1 MRKPR
6 FAHRSRALRE
16 DEILDAALAAFTDH
30 GCFRMT
36 LDDVATRVGIAKGT
50 LYLHYASREAL
61 LTAVLARAG
70 ERLRARCWDAWKT
83 APSPEL
89 GFHAV
94 LVSLVAMNRESDGI
108 SPAVLSRLQCGV
120 RWKQLAPLR
129 HGQIEGALEPV
140 VTAWQEAGLID
151 AGLDARW
158 VARVTVALAADS
170 ADDPA
175 EAAAERIAALLL
187 RGLATQRGP

>member
-6 FAHRSRALRE
+6 FAHRSLALRQN
-16 DEILDAALAAFTDH
+16 EILDAALGVFADH

-70 ERLRARCWDAWKT
+70 DRFRERCWDAWKT

-89 GFHAV
+89 GFRAV
-94 LVSLVAMNRESDGI
+94 LVSLVAMNREPDGL

-120 RWKQLAPLR
+120 RWKQRAPLR
-129 HGQIEGALEPV
+129 HVGVEKALEPV
-140 VTAWQEAGLID
+140 VIAWQGAGLID

-158 VARVTVALAADS
+158 VARVTLTLTANS

-175 EAAAERIAALLL
+175 EAATERIAALLL
-187 RGLATQRGP
+187 RGLAPGPDP

>member
-1 MRKPR
+1 MRTSR
-6 FAHRSRALRE
+6 FTHRSRVLRE
-16 DEILDAALAAFTDH
+16 DEILDAALAAFIDH

-50 LYLHYASREAL
+50 LYLHYSSREAL
-61 LTAVLARAG
+61 LTAVLDRAC
-70 ERLRARCWDAWKT
+70 ERLRARCGDAWKA
-83 APSPEL
+83 APSPEI
-89 GFHAV
+89 GVRAV

-108 SPAVLSRLQCGV
+108 SPAVLARLQCGV
-120 RWKQLAPLR
+120 RWKQLAPRR
-129 HGQIEGALEPV
+129 HGSVERALEPV
-140 VTAWQEAGLID
+140 VIAWQEAGLID

-158 VARVTVALAADS
+158 VARVTLALVADS

-187 RGLATQRGP
+187 RGLAPVPDS

>member
-1 MRKPR
+1 MKKPR
-6 FAHRSRALRE
+6 FAHRSRAGRE
-16 DEILDAALAAFTDH
+16 DEILDAALVAFANH

-50 LYLHYASREAL
+50 LYLHYSSREAL

-70 ERLRARCWDAWKT
+70 ERFRERCWNRWKT

-89 GFHAV
+89 GFRAV
-94 LVSLVAMNRESDGI
+94 LASLVAMNREPDGI
-108 SPAVLSRLQCGV
+108 SPAVLSRLQCGLT
-120 RWKQLAPLR
+120 WKQLPPPR
-129 HGQIEGALEPV
+129 QGRVEEALEPV
-140 VTAWQEAGLID
+140 VTAWQEARLID
-151 AGLDARW
+151 AGLDVRW
-158 VARVTVALAADS
+158 VARVTLALTTDS

-187 RGLATQRGP
+187 RGLAPQRGP